1 MLCHSCSYNFDIFNF
16 TYFYTLGDFI
26 YLCTVSMSAR
36 NLQINVLLYGNHLVI
51 ATSAQI
57 LNLSLSLAFI
67 KPSLSKA
74 MHNIIAMFVLLLI
87 FVPELFVPC
96 YAIMSKMWSQSN
108 HTKHIFLKGLF
119 CYSFQISIFSVPA
132 TH

>member
-36 NLQINVLLYGNHLVI
+36 NLQINVLLYGNHLVM

-96 YAIMSKMWSQSN
+96 YAIMSKM
-108 HTKHIFLKGLF
+108 
-119 CYSFQISIFSVPA
+119 
-132 TH
+132 